1 MRTLDIYIAKTILI
15 YTLIAFA
22 VLLGLFTFVNFIDQL
37 ADLGV
42 GSYGIKDVIYYVALT
57 IPRSIYDLF
66 PMMALL
72 GAILGLSVLE
82 QDSELIVMRASGIS
96 VYQIAFSVLKVGF
109 ALAIIAL
116 LIGEFVAPK
125 TETMAQKTRTD
136 AMQKQIKQ
144 QTNTGL
150 WVRDSRAFV
159 NISEVLPDL
168 SLLKIK
174 VIEFDSDNRLRS
186 LVYSEGAKYSSGNTW
201 NLEGVKQTLFD
212 TNQIAESRDVNLAQ
226 WTSLLTPEILSVYLI
241 KPDQLSARHLQ
252 QYISH
257 LAFNNQDTRTYEL
270 AFWTKVMLPI
280 STALMMFIAIPF
292 VFHNVRSAGIGRSLF
307 IGIMLGIVFYVINRG
322 FGYFVLV
329 YGIPPFLGAVIP
341 IFIFMLVGLLLLR
354 RIS

>member
-15 YTLIAFA
+15 YTLIAFG

-42 GSYGIKDVIYYVALT
+42 GSYGITDVVKYVILT
-57 IPRSIYDLF
+57 IPRSVYELF

-96 VYQIAFSVLKVGF
+96 VYQIAFSVLKIGF
-109 ALAIIAL
+109 ALALIAL

-125 TETMAQKTRTD
+125 TETMAQQTRTD

-144 QTNTGL
+144 QTATGL

-159 NISEVLPDL
+159 NIAEVLPDL

-174 VIEFDSDNRLRS
+174 VFEFDSDNRLRS
-186 LVYSEGAKYSSGNTW
+186 LVYSDAAKYSSGNTW

-212 TNQIAESRDVNLAQ
+212 TEQIAESVESNLAQ

-241 KPDQLSARHLQ
+241 KPDQLSARHLR

-292 VFHNVRSAGIGRSLF
+292 VFHNVRSAGLGRSLF
-307 IGIMLGIVFYVINRG
+307 VGIMLGIVFYVVNRG

-329 YGIPPFLGAVIP
+329 YNIPPFLGAVIP
-341 IFIFMLVGLLLLR
+341 IFIFLLVGMFLLR
-354 RIS
+354 RVS

>member
-1 MRTLDIYIAKTILI
+1 MRTLDIYIAKTILV
-15 YTLIAFA
+15 YTLIAFG

-42 GSYGIKDVIYYVALT
+42 GSYGITDVIRYVILT
-57 IPRSIYDLF
+57 IPRSIYELF

-72 GAILGLSVLE
+72 GAILGLSVLQ

-96 VYQIAFSVLKVGF
+96 VYQIAFSVLKIGF
-109 ALAIIAL
+109 ALALVAL
-116 LIGEFVAPK
+116 LIGEFVVPR
-125 TETMAQKTRTD
+125 TETMAQRTRTD

-144 QTNTGL
+144 QTATGL

-159 NISEVLPDL
+159 NIAEVLPDL

-174 VIEFDSDNRLRS
+174 VFEFDSENRLRS
-186 LVYSEGAKYSSGNTW
+186 LVYSDAAKYSSGNTW

-212 TNQIAESRDVNLAQ
+212 TKQIAESVESNLAQ

-257 LAFNNQDTRTYEL
+257 LAFNSQDTRKYEL
-270 AFWTKVMLPI
+270 AFWNKILLPI
-280 STALMMFIAIPF
+280 TTALMMFIAIPF
-292 VFHNVRSAGIGRSLF
+292 VFHGVRSAGIGRSLF
-307 IGIMLGIVFYVINRG
+307 IGIMLGLVFFVVDKG
-322 FGYFVLV
+322 FGSYAIVKD
-329 YGIPPFLGAVIP
+329 IPPFLGASIP
-341 IFIFMLVGLLLLR
+341 VFIFLIIGVILLR
-354 RIS
+354 RVS

>member
-1 MRTLDIYIAKTILI
+1 MRTLDIYIAKTILV

-42 GSYGIKDVIYYVALT
+42 GSYGVKDVIRYVILT
-57 IPRSIYDLF
+57 IPRTVYELF

-96 VYQIAFSVLKVGF
+96 IYQIAFSVLKVGF
-109 ALAIIAL
+109 VLALVAL

-125 TETMAQKTRTD
+125 TETMAQRARTD

-144 QTNTGL
+144 QTSTGL
-150 WVRDSRAFV
+150 WIRDSRAFV

-174 VIEFDSDNRLRS
+174 VFEFDSENRLRS

-212 TNQIAESRDVNLAQ
+212 TSQIAESIEANLAQ
-226 WTSLLTPEILSVYLI
+226 WTTLLTPELLSVYLI
-241 KPDQLSARHLQ
+241 RPDQLSARHLK

-270 AFWTKVMLPI
+270 AFWSKVMLPI

-292 VFHNVRSAGIGRSLF
+292 VFHQVRSAGLGRSLF
-307 IGIMLGIVFYVINRG
+307 IGIMLGIVFFVVNRG

-329 YGIPPFLGAVIP
+329 YGIPPILGALIP
-341 IFIFMLVGLLLLR
+341 MLIFLLAGIFMLR